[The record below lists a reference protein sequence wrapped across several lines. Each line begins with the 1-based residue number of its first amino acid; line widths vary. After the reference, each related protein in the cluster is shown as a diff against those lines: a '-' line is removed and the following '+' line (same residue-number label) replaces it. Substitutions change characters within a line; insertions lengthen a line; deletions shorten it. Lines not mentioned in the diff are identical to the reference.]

1 MGHIT
6 GPAALYKPSFRC
18 ASLCSGLRP
27 NPMSA
32 SEPHTFIIAEAG
44 VNHNGSLDRALEL
57 VQIAADAGADA
68 IKFQTFK
75 ADRIASAAA
84 PKADYQS
91 RNTGDDGSQ
100 IAMLKALELSD
111 EQHRVLAAA
120 SVKAGIE
127 FMSTPFDEESATFL
141 VEDIDV
147 KRLKVGSGEL
157 TNAPLLLHLARTGK
171 PIILSTG
178 MATLDE
184 VATALSVLA
193 FGYTDGDTAKPSKQ
207 SFGAAFDSDAGQSA
221 LKDNVILL
229 HCTSDYP
236 ASPETINLR
245 AMEALTER
253 FGLPVGF
260 SDHSAG
266 LYISAAAVALGAVV
280 IEKHFTVDRSLPGP
294 DHQASLEP
302 ADLALMVQAIRAV
315 ELSLGSGV
323 KEPVTAERNT
333 AAVARKSLVALCDI
347 AEGAE
352 FTVQNL
358 GVKRPGTGV
367 SPSDFWHYLG
377 EKSARTYRRD
387 DLIEPQ

>member
-1 MGHIT
+1 M
-6 GPAALYKPSFRC
+6 PP
-18 ASLCSGLRP
+18 GLPP
-27 NPMSA
+27 NVMS
-32 SEPHTFIIAEAG
+32 EHETHTFIIAEAG
-44 VNHNGSLDRALEL
+44 VNHNGSLERALEL
-57 VQIAADAGADA
+57 VRIAAEAGADA

-75 ADRIASAAA
+75 ADRIASATA

-111 EQHRVLAAA
+111 DQHRTLVKASAA
-120 SVKAGIE
+120 AGIE

-141 VEDIDV
+141 VDDIGV
-147 KRLKVGSGEL
+147 KRLKIGSGEL

-171 PIILSTG
+171 AVILSTG

-184 VATALSVLA
+184 VEMALSVLA
-193 FGYTDGDTAKPSKQ
+193 FGYTDAETTKPTAEN
-207 SFGAAFDSDAGQSA
+207 FRAAYDSPAGKKV
-221 LKDNVILL
+221 LGDNVTLL

-236 ASPETINLR
+236 AAPETINLR
-245 AMEALTER
+245 AMDALVDA

-260 SDHSAG
+260 SDHSEG

-280 IEKHFTVDRSLPGP
+280 IEKHFTVDRTLPGP

-302 ADLALMVQAIRAV
+302 VDLALMVQAVRAV
-315 ELSLGSGV
+315 EQSLGTGV
-323 KEPVTAERNT
+323 KEPVAAERNT
-333 AAVARKSLVALCDI
+333 AAVARKSLVALKDI

-352 FTVQNL
+352 FTSQNL

-367 SPSDFWHYLG
+367 SPIELWRYLG
-377 EKSARTYRRD
+377 TKATRAYRRD
-387 DLIEPQ
+387 DMIEPQ